1 MRQMS
6 ARVQCFSGTNFLL
19 GLYLDLPPPGFP
31 IQSIPVCST
40 WPQGTG
46 LVGEGFGEVQ
56 GGEGGGAAGLFT
68 APHLIVHLAKYIW
81 SNSPQIVH

>member
-1 MRQMS
+1 MK
-6 ARVQCFSGTNFLL
+6 TNVSLVLTSSWVYFWI
-19 GLYLDLPPPGFP
+19 LPPPGFP

-56 GGEGGGAAGLFT
+56 GGEGVGAAGLFT